1 MTDWKIVRW
10 KPCDGG
16 CCTRSPRFPQDNP
29 TPRDPAR
36 PAFHADCR
44 YHLNEP
50 GGISADGSE
59 WRGGCEI
66 YKELLANVATR
77 GGDPTQV
84 TEADLDAD
92 PKLTEIRAITS
103 EALRQIHKDGGLQW
117 FMETC
122 WEWPAATPTLT
133 ALRERMEALGMID
146 PVQIGGVIDYA
157 TVYTDRQRTDIGQEF
172 HITHDM
178 TRAQRDAEEPACCHV
193 WEPQ

>member
-1 MTDWKIVRW
+1 MTNWKLIRW

-16 CCTRSPRFPQDNP
+16 CCARSPRFPKDNL
-29 TPRDPAR
+29 TPRDATR

-44 YHLNEP
+44 YHLNEA
-50 GGISADGSE
+50 GGTSADGTQ
-59 WRGGCEI
+59 WRGGCAI

-77 GGDPTQV
+77 GGDATQV
-84 TEADLDAD
+84 TRGELDAD
-92 PKLTEIRAITS
+92 EKLTEISNIVS
-103 EALRQIHKDGGLQW
+103 EPLRQIHKEGGLQF

-133 ALRERMEALGMID
+133 ALRERMEALGMIS
-146 PVQIGGVIDYA
+146 PVQIGGVIDYD
-157 TVYTDRQRTDIGQEF
+157 TVYTDQERAAIGQEF

-178 TRAQRDAEEPACCHV
+178 TRAQRTAQEPACCHV